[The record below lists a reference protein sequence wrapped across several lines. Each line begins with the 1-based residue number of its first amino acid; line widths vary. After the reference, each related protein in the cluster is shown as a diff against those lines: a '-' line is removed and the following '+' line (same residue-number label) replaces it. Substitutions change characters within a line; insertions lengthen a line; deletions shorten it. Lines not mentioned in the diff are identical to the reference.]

1 MLCRRQGRCELIRCT
16 GFVCGCGHSGT
27 TLIATILASHA
38 DVFLPFE
45 ETNVFF
51 KWAPLALYRYS
62 KLKRAAIGA
71 GKSVLLEKTP
81 RHIRRVDRIRRLVP
95 GAKFVMPVRDG
106 RDTVAS
112 LTRRLGDA
120 TASLDRWIS
129 DNTMVHAERGSTD
142 VLIYRYEDLVDD
154 PEATVEKICTF
165 LGLSFDQS
173 LLDYHR
179 NPQRWFTLNAQPQ
192 HAALRN
198 QQVNQPI
205 YDGRGRWKTELGQQ
219 ELMELTEG
227 RGKPLMQAFGYL

>member
-1 MLCRRQGRCELIRCT
+1 M
-16 GFVCGCGHSGT
+16 
-27 TLIATILASHA
+27 
-38 DVFLPFE
+38 PFE

-51 KWAPLALYRYS
+51 KWTPLALYRYS
-62 KLKRAAIGA
+62 KLKQAAIGA

-112 LTRRLGDA
+112 LTKRLGDA
-120 TASLDRWIS
+120 TESLDRWIS
-129 DNTMVHAERGSTD
+129 DNTMVLAERGSTD
-142 VLIYRYEDLVDD
+142 VLIYRYEDLVND
-154 PEATVEKICTF
+154 PEATIEKICTF

-179 NPQRWFTLNAQPQ
+179 NPQQWFKPAEAEVETQ

-198 QQVNQPI
+198 QQVNKPI
-205 YDGRGRWKTELGQQ
+205 YDGRGRWKTELGQM
-219 ELMELTEG
+219 ELKELTEG
-227 RGKPLMQAFGYL
+227 RGKPLMQAFGYV